1 MIQLFKRV
9 VMGSSLFSVCMYG
22 NFLKTLFLVRAITT
36 EAMDDRLDEDE
47 RLAQMVYVLLFW
59 IQHLLIGTYL
69 LPDMAPT

>member
-1 MIQLFKRV
+1 
-9 VMGSSLFSVCMYG
+9 MYG
-22 NFLKTLFLVRAITT
+22 NFLKTLFLVRAITR

-47 RLAQMVYVLLFW
+47 LLAQMVYVLLFW

>member
-1 MIQLFKRV
+1 
-9 VMGSSLFSVCMYG
+9 MYG
-22 NFLKTLFLVRAITT
+22 NFLKTLFLVRAITA

-47 RLAQMVYVLLFW
+47 LLAQMVYVLLFW

>member
-1 MIQLFKRV
+1 
-9 VMGSSLFSVCMYG
+9 MYG

-47 RLAQMVYVLLFW
+47 LLAQMVYVLLFW